1 MKPPPNQAARALTLV
16 AEATPTTASG
26 VRCPHFGPCGGCSF
40 LEDEYAEEVAAKEA
54 AFLRAARARLDL
66 TDVKVE
72 PVKASQEPLFYRTSL
87 KAPFGLRR
95 GKPVIGF
102 YRPGSHEI
110 VDLNTCAIQHPSLT
124 KLLILARQCA
134 TELGTPIHDERSH
147 RGLLRHF
154 LARVAPGTGEV
165 VAGFVVRYDRD
176 RETQRLA
183 ELLLERGAKHGLIG
197 VSENVN
203 RERGSAVLGPETR
216 LLAGRGELREEVD
229 GLTLLTSLTTF
240 AQVNAAQGRVLYSE
254 VARRLEP
261 LAGKHVVDLFSGYG
275 PIALRLA
282 ARGARVHAVEYS
294 DQAVREGQ
302 RSAEASG
309 LAGRVTFA
317 AGDAGRILR
326 EYAASAPAPIDAI
339 VVDPPRRGLSRAALE
354 LLGVLAV
361 PRLVVVSCDP
371 DTFLRDLG
379 QLVESYTLRELA
391 TVDLFPR
398 TPHLESIAVLERRA
412 P

>member
-1 MKPPPNQAARALTLV
+1 MDGGPKSRALTLV
-16 AEATPTTASG
+16 AEATPGTSGG

-40 LEDEYAEEVAAKEA
+40 LEDDYGEEVAAKEA

-66 TDVKVE
+66 AGVAVE
-72 PVKASQEPLFYRTSL
+72 PVMAAREPLFYRTSL

-95 GKPVIGF
+95 GKPVVGF

-110 VDLNTCAIQHPSLT
+110 VDLNTCAIQHPALT
-124 KLLILARQCA
+124 KLLVLARQCA
-134 TELGTPIHDERSH
+134 SELGTPIHDERSH
-147 RGLLRHF
+147 KGLLRHF

-183 ELLLERGAKHGLIG
+183 ERLLERGAKHGLIG

-240 AQVNAAQGRVLYSE
+240 AQVNAAQGRVLHAE

-294 DQAVREGQ
+294 AQAVREGE

-309 LAGRVTFA
+309 LAERVTFA
-317 AGDAGRILR
+317 AGDAGRLLR
-326 EYAASAPAPIDAI
+326 EYAAAAPAPLDAI
-339 VVDPPRRGLSRAALE
+339 VVDPPRRGLSRATLE
-354 LLGVLAV
+354 LLRELAV

-391 TVDLFPR
+391 TIDLFPR
-398 TPHLESIAVLERRA
+398 TPHLEALAVLERRA